1 MADNSLIDTSQ
12 LTTKLGN
19 YQVGKSQA
27 LLDNSLLPLVRNYK
41 RTVASRMYPLSS
53 GDVTD
58 KISDAEYHV
67 SRKVDGEFTALIYRD
82 GNLITLNPGGTV
94 RVGLPWMSEAK
105 QLLEASSLTNV
116 VIAGELYVVTQD
128 RRPRVHDVVSVA
140 RQPKTD
146 EELASLRFAVF
157 DIVSINDQRLE
168 QPYAETW
175 KQIESIF
182 GDGKQTS
189 PVETEILKGPR
200 SIEAQFQKWVTDEG
214 AEGLVVRSDS
224 AGNFKVK
231 PRHNID
237 AMVIGFTES
246 TGDREGMLHDL
257 LLGVVRPDGS
267 IHTMARVGGGFS
279 DQQRKDLLVDLQSM
293 VVDSEYAEVNSD
305 HVAYRMVEPNWV
317 IEISCLDLISQN
329 TRGGSVDRM
338 VLEYN
343 ADEKRYQVVRRMP
356 LVSVISPQ
364 FVRIRDDKTFD
375 ATDARISQVSDLVDL
390 PVAAITAA
398 ELATAKSKIEKRAVY
413 LKPYRGQ
420 TSIRKFL
427 MWKTNKED
435 KNSDFPAYVIHY
447 TDFSPSRK
455 KPLDREVRVSNTK
468 EQIDILWDQLIQDN
482 IKKGWKLHDPNAQ
495 PDAEAE
501 A

>member
-1 MADNSLIDTSQ
+1 
-12 LTTKLGN
+12 
-19 YQVGKSQA
+19 
-27 LLDNSLLPLVRNYK
+27 
-41 RTVASRMYPLSS
+41 
-53 GDVTD
+53 
-58 KISDAEYHV
+58 
-67 SRKVDGEFTALIYRD
+67 
-82 GNLITLNPGGTV
+82 
-94 RVGLPWMSEAK
+94 MSEAK

-157 DIVSINDQRLE
+157 DIVSINDQRAE

-182 GDGKQTS
+182 GDGKQTL

-267 IHTMARVGGGFS
+267 IHTTARVGSGFS

-338 VLEYN
+338 VLE
-343 ADEKRYQVVRRMP
+343 
-356 LVSVISPQ
+356 LS
-364 FVRIRDDKTFD
+364 
-375 ATDARISQVSDLVDL
+375 L
-390 PVAAITAA
+390 
-398 ELATAKSKIEKRAVY
+398 
-413 LKPYRGQ
+413 
-420 TSIRKFL
+420 
-427 MWKTNKED
+427 
-435 KNSDFPAYVIHY
+435 IH
-447 TDFSPSRK
+447 
-455 KPLDREVRVSNTK
+455 
-468 EQIDILWDQLIQDN
+468 I
-482 IKKGWKLHDPNAQ
+482 
-495 PDAEAE
+495 
-501 A
+501 

>member
-1 MADNSLIDTSQ
+1 MPENSIIDHSQ
-12 LTTKLGN
+12 LTTKLGD

-27 LLDNSLLPLVRNYK
+27 LLDSSLLPLVRNYK
-41 RTVASRMYPLSS
+41 RTVASRMYPLAPK
-53 GDVTD
+53 DVAN

-67 SRKVDGEFTALIYRD
+67 SRKIDGEFTALLYKD
-82 GNLITLNPGGTV
+82 GELVTLNPGGTV
-94 RVGLPWMSEAK
+94 RTGLPWMAEAQ
-105 QLLEASSLTNV
+105 QLLDASSLTNV
-116 VIAGELYVVTQD
+116 MIAGELYVDTPD
-128 RRPRVHDVVSVA
+128 RRARVHDVVSVA
-140 RQPKTD
+140 RQPKS
-146 EELASLRFAVF
+146 EQELASLRFAVF
-157 DIVSINDQRLE
+157 DIISIDDERTA

-175 KQIESIF
+175 QQIESVF
-182 GDGKQTS
+182 AKGKQIR

-200 SIEAQFQKWVTDEG
+200 SIEIQFDKWVIDEG

-237 AMVIGFTES
+237 ALVIGFTES

-257 LLGVVRPDGS
+257 LLGVVRPDGL

-279 DQQRKDLLVDLQSM
+279 DEQRKELLVDLQGM

-343 ADEKRYQVVRRMP
+343 AAGKRYQVLRRMP

-364 FVRIRDDKTFD
+364 FVRIRDDKAFD
-375 ATDARISQVSDLVDL
+375 ATDARISQISDLVEIPIGPMTSADL
-390 PVAAITAA
+390 ANS
-398 ELATAKSKIEKRAVY
+398 KSSVEKREVY

-455 KPLDREVRVSNTK
+455 KPLDREVRVSNSR
-468 EQIDILWDQLIQDN
+468 EQIDLLWDELIKDN
-482 IKKGWKLHDPNAQ
+482 VKKGWKLHDP
-495 PDAEAE
+495 EA
-501 A
+501 

>member
-1 MADNSLIDTSQ
+1 MPDNSIIDHSL
-12 LTTKLGN
+12 LTTKLGD

-27 LLDNSLLPLVRNYK
+27 LSDSSLLPLVRNYK
-41 RTVASRMYPLSS
+41 RTVASRMYPLAPK
-53 GDVTD
+53 DVTH
-58 KISDAEYHV
+58 KISDAEYYV
-67 SRKVDGEFTALIYRD
+67 SRKVDGEFTALLYKD
-82 GNLITLNPGGTV
+82 GELLTLNPGGTV
-94 RVGLPWMSEAK
+94 RRGMPWMTEAQ
-105 QLLEASSLTNV
+105 QLLDASSLTNV
-116 VIAGELYVVTQD
+116 MIAGELYVDTPD
-128 RRPRVHDVVSVA
+128 RRARVHDVVSVA
-140 RQPKTD
+140 RQPKSD

-157 DIVSINDQRLE
+157 DIISIDDERTA

-175 KQIESIF
+175 KQIESVF
-182 GDGKQTS
+182 AKGKQIQ

-200 SIEAQFQKWVTDEG
+200 SIEVQFDKWVTDEG

-237 AMVIGFTES
+237 ALVIGFTES

-257 LLGVVRPDGS
+257 LLGVVRPDGL

-279 DQQRKDLLVDLQSM
+279 DEQRKELLVDLQGM
-293 VVDSEYAEVNSD
+293 VIDSEYAEVNSD
-305 HVAYRMVEPNWV
+305 HVAYQMVEPNWV

-329 TRGGSVDRM
+329 TRGGTVDRM

-343 ADEKRYQVVRRMP
+343 ETGRRYQVLRRMP
-356 LVSVISPQ
+356 LVSIISPQ
-364 FVRIRDDKTFD
+364 FVRIRDDKAFD
-375 ATDARISQVSDLVDL
+375 STDARLSQISDLVDI
-390 PVAAITAA
+390 PVGPMTPAD
-398 ELATAKSKIEKRAVY
+398 LASSKSSVEKREVY

-435 KNSDFPAYVIHY
+435 QNSDFPAYVIHY

-455 KPLDREVRVSNTK
+455 KPLDREVRVSNSR
-468 EQIDILWDQLIQDN
+468 EQIDLLWDQLIKDN
-482 IKKGWKLHDPNAQ
+482 VKKGWKLHEA
-495 PDAEAE
+495 DA
-501 A
+501 

>member
-1 MADNSLIDTSQ
+1 MPDNSIIDHSQ
-12 LTTKLGN
+12 LTTTLGD
-19 YQVGKSQA
+19 YQVGKSRA
-27 LLDNSLLPLVRNYK
+27 LVDSSLLPLVRNYK
-41 RTVASRMYPLSS
+41 RTVASRMYPLAPQ
-53 GDVTD
+53 DIAN
-58 KISDAEYHV
+58 KISDAEYYV
-67 SRKVDGEFTALIYRD
+67 SRKIDGEFNVLLYKD
-82 GNLITLNPGGTV
+82 GELLTLNPGGTV
-94 RVGLPWMSEAK
+94 RTGLPWMTEA
-105 QLLEASSLTNV
+105 QELLDASSLTNV
-116 VIAGELYVVTQD
+116 MIAGELYVDVPD
-128 RRPRVHDVVSVA
+128 RRARVHDVVSVA
-140 RQPKTD
+140 RQPKTE

-157 DIVSINDQRLE
+157 DIVSIDDEPTE

-175 KQIESIF
+175 KQIESVF
-182 GDGKQTS
+182 AKGKQIQ
-189 PVETEILKGPR
+189 PVEMEILKGPR
-200 SIEAQFQKWVTDEG
+200 TIEAQFDKWVTDEG

-237 AMVIGFTES
+237 ALVIGFTES

-267 IHTMARVGGGFS
+267 IHTMTRVGGGFS
-279 DQQRKDLLVDLQSM
+279 DEQRKELLVDLQGM

-305 HVAYRMVEPNWV
+305 HVAYQMVEPNWV

-329 TRGGSVDRM
+329 TRGGSIDRM

-343 ADEKRYQVVRRMP
+343 ADEKRYEVVRRMP
-356 LVSVISPQ
+356 LVSIISPQ

-375 ATDARISQVSDLVDL
+375 ATDARIAQVSDLVDV
-390 PVAAITAA
+390 PVGPMTAE
-398 ELATAKSKIEKRAVY
+398 ELATAKSIVEKRAVY

-455 KPLDREVRVSNTK
+455 KPLDREVRISNSR
-468 EQIDILWDQLIQDN
+468 EQIDLLWDQLIKDN
-482 IKKGWKLHDPNAQ
+482 VKKGWKLH
-495 PDAEAE
+495 EA
-501 A
+501 

>member
-1 MADNSLIDTSQ
+1 MSDNPIIDLSQ
-12 LTTKLGN
+12 LSITLSD

-27 LLDNSLLPLVRNYK
+27 LTDSALLPLVRNYK
-41 RTVASRMYPLSS
+41 RTVASRLYPLSAK
-53 GDVTD
+53 DIAD
-58 KISDAEYHV
+58 KVSDAQYHV
-67 SRKVDGEFTALIYRD
+67 SRKIDGEFNVLIYKD
-82 GNLITLNPGGTV
+82 GILLTLNPGGTI
-94 RVGLPWMSEAK
+94 RTGLPWMTEAK
-105 QLLEASSLTNV
+105 QLLDNVSLTNV
-116 VIAGELYVVTQD
+116 MIAGELYVDTPG

-146 EELASLRFAVF
+146 EELASLRFGVF
-157 DIVSINDQRLE
+157 DILSINDQPLD

-175 KQIESIF
+175 NQIESAF
-182 GDGKQTS
+182 STGKHIH
-189 PVETEILKGPR
+189 PVETVSLKGPR
-200 SIEAQFQKWVTDEG
+200 SIETQFEQWVTDEG
-214 AEGLVVRSDS
+214 AEGLVVRSDT
-224 AGNFKVK
+224 AGSFKVK

-246 TGDREGMLHDL
+246 TGEREGMLHDL

-279 DQQRKDLLVDLQSM
+279 DQQRQELLVDLQGM
-293 VVDSEYAEVNSD
+293 IVDSEYAEVNSD

-317 IEISCLDLISQN
+317 IEISCLDMISQN

-338 VLEYN
+338 VLNYN
-343 ADEKRYQVVRRMP
+343 ADERRYEVVRRMP

-364 FVRIRDDKTFD
+364 FIRIRDDKSFD
-375 ATDARISQVSDLVDL
+375 ATDARISQVSDLVDV
-390 PVAAITAA
+390 PAAALTAA
-398 ELATAKSKIEKRAVY
+398 ELATAKSEIEKRAVY

-455 KPLDREVRVSNTK
+455 KPLDREVRVSNSK
-468 EQIDILWDQLIQDN
+468 EQIDLLWDQLIQDN
-482 IKKGWKLHDPNAQ
+482 IKKGWKIHESG
-495 PDAEAE
+495 AEE
-501 A
+501 